1 MLNDS
6 VFLLG
11 IGLGLRHATDA
22 DHVVAVSAMLRREP
36 GLFRAMRLALYWGI
50 GHSTTFLGTG
60 LVVVLTGWHVPAAYE
75 RFVELLVGVT
85 LVILGLTGLLV
96 HTHVHRSPSVARP
109 VSIGLLHGLAGS
121 AGVALLAL
129 TTIRSAAHAM
139 LYLVVFAGGTLVGM
153 AILTAAFAWLLGRV
167 ESRPRSLRALT
178 QLPCAFS
185 MGMGVFFAAE
195 AVDGLFQGGAR

>member
-22 DHVVAVSAMLRREP
+22 DHVAAVSTMLHREP
-36 GLFRAMRLALYWGI
+36 GLLRAMRLALFWGI

-60 LVVVLTGWHVPAAYE
+60 LLVVLTGWHMPAVYE
-75 RFVELLVGVT
+75 RFVELLVGVM

-96 HTHVHRSPSVARP
+96 HTRSSPTLARP
-109 VSIGLLHGLAGS
+109 VSIGLVHGLAGS

-129 TTIRSAAHAM
+129 TTIRSAVHAV
-139 LYLVVFAGGTLVGM
+139 LYLVVFAAGTLVGM
-153 AILTAAFAWLLGRV
+153 AILTALIAWLLSRMEGR
-167 ESRPRSLRALT
+167 RRSARLLS
-178 QLPCAFS
+178 QLPCVFS
-185 MGMGVFFAAE
+185 VGMGILFAAE
-195 AVDGLFQGGAR
+195 AAGRLFQGGAR